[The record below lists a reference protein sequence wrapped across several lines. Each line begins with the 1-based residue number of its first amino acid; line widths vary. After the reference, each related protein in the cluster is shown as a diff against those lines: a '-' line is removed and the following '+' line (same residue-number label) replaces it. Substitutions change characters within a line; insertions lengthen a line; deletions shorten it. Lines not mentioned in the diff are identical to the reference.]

1 MDRMKDYQDFSAADF
16 LQDREFLAWVKGTD
30 PTLERFWMDWLE
42 RNPHKVE
49 EVDEARRMILAVLS
63 EPERFP
69 SDYQKS
75 MMWNRVQR
83 GVMQD
88 EKPSIWQNNFFRIAA
103 LLLLTGGLSYAAYY
117 YTLDVALAETETA
130 VASEEYSERIN
141 NSPHPLKMILS
152 DGSSIVLQPN
162 SSLRYPQSFAEDGR
176 EVYLQGEALFDIT
189 KDARRPFMVY
199 ANELVTKVLGTSF
212 SVRAYKDEP
221 NVIVEVRSGQVSV
234 FSRQTHDIESQDDD
248 HRREGLVLSPNQQAV
263 YSRED
268 ARLVK
273 SLFENPSLLIEEEE
287 QQSFEFVDARMKDVF
302 AALESAYGVDILYDE
317 EIMDNCYLNASL
329 TDESLQVKLGLICR
343 AVNASYE
350 IMDTHIIVYG
360 KGCND

>member
-1 MDRMKDYQDFSAADF
+1 MKDYSGFAASELAQDEMF
-16 LQDREFLAWVKGTD
+16 LRWVKTGD
-30 PTLERFWMDWLE
+30 PTLERFWMAWLE
-42 RNPHKVE
+42 ENPGKAE

-63 EPERFP
+63 EPEDFP
-69 SDYQKS
+69 TDYQRT
-75 MMWNRVQR
+75 MIWNRVQH
-83 GVMQD
+83 GIWLD
-88 EKPSIWQNNFFRIAA
+88 KKPSIWQNNFFRIAA
-103 LLLLTGGLSYAAYY
+103 LLLLTGALSYVAYY
-117 YTLDVALAETETA
+117 YTNDIRKLTMPEEA
-130 VASEEYSERIN
+130 VATVSEYSERVN

-162 SSLRYPQSFAEDGR
+162 SSLKYPQSFSPETR
-176 EVYLQGEALFDIT
+176 EVYLQGEAMFDIT
-189 KDARRPFMVY
+189 KDARRPFLVY

-234 FSRQTHDIESQDDD
+234 FSQQSQAAEANTDDP
-248 HRREGLVLSPNQQAV
+248 RREGLVLSPNQQAV

-273 SLFENPSLLIEEEE
+273 SLFENPSLLIPAEE
-287 QQSFEFVDARMKDVF
+287 QKSFEFVDARMKDVF
-302 AALESAYGVDILYDE
+302 AALENSYGVDILYDE
-317 EIMDNCYLNASL
+317 EIMSNCYLNASL
-329 TDESLQVKLGLICR
+329 TDESLQVKLALICK

-360 KGCND
+360 KGCNE